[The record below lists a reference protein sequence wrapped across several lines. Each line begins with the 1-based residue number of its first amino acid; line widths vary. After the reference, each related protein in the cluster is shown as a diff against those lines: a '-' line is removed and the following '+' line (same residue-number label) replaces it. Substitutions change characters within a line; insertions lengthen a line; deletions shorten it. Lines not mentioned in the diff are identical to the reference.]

1 MIPTQKMWCHPPVRA
16 RTSHRDRV
24 PETPTLPLSLC
35 SSFPGSSGIYPRG
48 SVGQSPAGP
57 PGMLPNPSPYPDTQ
71 PWHPRYTA
79 QGSRTL
85 KLGGTKDASE
95 LIPPTRA
102 GKIIALC
109 LLQEA
114 QRPLVPF

>member
-1 MIPTQKMWCHPPVRA
+1 MWHF
-16 RTSHRDRV
+16 S
-24 PETPTLPLSLC
+24 
-35 SSFPGSSGIYPRG
+35 RG
-48 SVGQSPAGP
+48 LVGWSPAAP
-57 PGMLPNPSPYPDTQ
+57 RHATEPAALPGHPNQ
-71 PWHPRYTA
+71 PWHPRCMA
-79 QGSRTL
+79 QGPCTL

-95 LIPPTRA
+95 LILPTRA